1 MLAAMDINL
10 VGLRAAAHVAGFAF
24 TDAELEALRPGLERA
39 FEQLARLEQ
48 LPVATIDPAIQ
59 YRML

>member
-1 MLAAMDINL
+1 MLAAMDIDL
-10 VGLRAAAHVAGFAF
+10 VSLRAVAHVAGFAF
-24 TDAELEALRPGLERA
+24 TDTELEALRPALERA

-48 LPVATIDPAIQ
+48 LPVAAIDPAIQ